1 MFVGANNKRKRLSQ
15 SDKIET
21 KAETIVVKQT
31 AMDVLKALAFIV
43 CKDCLNIM
51 SFPGKQEKCS
61 KCGVFPDDRIV
72 TRSQAIK
79 EFGLMRVNELI
90 TPVSKSPVSFRLKD
104 ILKVKQTKTKRN
116 ETKQNKTKKQTSKN
130 THTNTQIHTNTHKHT
145 QTQIH
150 IHKYTQRHK
159 HTNTNTHKD
168 TNTQTQIH
176 IHKYTHT
183 QIHTNIKKK

>member
-1 MFVGANNKRKRLSQ
+1 MGSNKTRKKKKKKKDQLLFVGANNKRKRLSQ

-116 ETKQNKTKKQTSKN
+116 KTKQNKKQTSKN
-130 THTNTQIHTNTHKHT
+130 THTNTHKHTQTHTNTHKHA
-145 QTQIH
+145 QT
-150 IHKYTQRHK
+150 
-159 HTNTNTHKD
+159 HTNTNTH
-168 TNTQTQIH
+168 THIH
-176 IHKYTHT
+176 IHTYTQT
-183 QIHTNIKKK
+183 